1 MSIRNILIHPDPRL
15 KKIVAPVPTVN
26 DDIRQLADDMLE
38 TMYDAPGIGLAAPQI
53 AVNARMLVMDCAKD
67 AEATPEPMVLINPQ
81 VIWSSDERSVYD
93 EGCLSIPDQYAEVE
107 RPASVKVSWTDLDGR
122 EVQETFDDLWATC
135 VQHEIDHLDGK
146 LFIDYL
152 KPLKRQM
159 ITRKMQKLKR
169 EMARG

>member
-81 VIWSSDERSVYD
+81 VIWSSVERSVYD
-93 EGCLSIPDQYAEVE
+93 EGCLSVPGFYETVE
-107 RPASVKVSWTDLDGR
+107 RPSIVEVAALDREGRPFTERLDG
-122 EVQETFDDLWATC
+122 LMGIC
-135 VQHEIDHLDGK
+135 LQHEIDHLEGK
-146 LFIDYL
+146 LFVDYL
-152 KPLKRQM
+152 SPLKRQR
-159 ITRKMQKLKR
+159 IRSKLVKEQKR
-169 EMARG
+169 RS